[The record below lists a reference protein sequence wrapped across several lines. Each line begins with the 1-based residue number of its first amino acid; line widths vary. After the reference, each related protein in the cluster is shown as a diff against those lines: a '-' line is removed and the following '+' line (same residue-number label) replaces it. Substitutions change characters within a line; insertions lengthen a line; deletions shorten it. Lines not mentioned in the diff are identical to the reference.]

1 MVTHGFVTP
10 AIVLKRT
17 NIGETDRLITL
28 YTRHQG
34 KMGVKAKG
42 VRAENS
48 KRRSHVELFNTIQA
62 QVFEGKSFPI
72 LAQTELLKDRSNIK
86 SDLKLL
92 RIAYHLC
99 EVVNYLTP
107 ERQPHRDVFDLL
119 DRALSS
125 IDMVIWKQEEKLVY
139 AFEAKLLMLL
149 GFGVPTENKSE
160 LHSYIEELVDTSLK
174 SQKILA

>member
-17 NIGETDRLITL
+17 NVGETDRLITL
-28 YTRHQG
+28 YTRHKG

-62 QVFEGKSFPI
+62 QVLEGKSFPI
-72 LAQTELLKDRSNIK
+72 LAQTELLKDRSKIK
-86 SDLKLL
+86 SDIKLL

-107 ERQPHRDVFDLL
+107 EHQPHREVFDLL

-125 IDMVIWKQEEKLVY
+125 IDLLTWKQEEKLVY
-139 AFEAKLLMLL
+139 AFEAKLLTLL
-149 GFGVPTENKSE
+149 GFGVPKNNDSE
-160 LHSYIEELVDTSLK
+160 LHSYIEELVNTSLK